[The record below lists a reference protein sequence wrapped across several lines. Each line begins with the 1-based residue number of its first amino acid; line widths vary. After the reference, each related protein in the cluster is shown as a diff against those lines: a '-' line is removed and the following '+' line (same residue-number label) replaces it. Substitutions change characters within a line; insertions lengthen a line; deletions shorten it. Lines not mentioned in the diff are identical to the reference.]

1 MEKLKVGLEV
11 SHLVLELEVAVG
23 DEDAEEGAAQAQQGH
38 QQDLVPL
45 GETVTYALKVQYNLM
60 NIKIFGEVGRCAPHT
75 PALIHRRCVQLKLPR
90 L

>member
-45 GETVTYALKVQYNLM
+45 GERAERFYGDIRFKSSIQSNEHKYFRGGWEMCPPYTSPY
-60 NIKIFGEVGRCAPHT
+60 P
-75 PALIHRRCVQLKLPR
+75 
-90 L
+90 